1 MPDNTDSNLS
11 IEYFKK
17 EVEKFIEERGWTKFH
32 TPKNLVQALN
42 CEAGEL
48 SQLLLFKEY
57 TKKDVLSNQDL
68 FANICDEIADV
79 FIYLLSLVNALDID
93 LSETFLKKMQKNRQ
107 KYSKEEFNDGTYFKK

>member
-1 MPDNTDSNLS
+1 MPDKSDINTS
-11 IEYFKK
+11 ISYFKK
-17 EVEKFIEERGWTKFH
+17 EVEKFIEERGWTEFH

-68 FANICDEIADV
+68 YTNICDEIADV
-79 FIYLLSLVNALDID
+79 FIYLVSLVNALDID
-93 LSETFLKKMQKNRQ
+93 LSEIFVKKMQKNRQ
-107 KYSKEEFNDGTYFKK
+107 KYSKEEFNDGIYFKK

>member
-1 MPDNTDSNLS
+1 MSDKSDSNTS
-11 IEYFKK
+11 ISYFKK
-17 EVEKFIEERGWTKFH
+17 EVEKFVEERGWTEFH

-68 FANICDEIADV
+68 YTNICDEIADV
-79 FIYLLSLVNALDID
+79 FIYLVSLVNALDID
-93 LSETFLKKMQKNRQ
+93 LSEIFVKKMQKNRQ
-107 KYSKEEFNDGTYFKK
+107 KYSKEEFNDGIYFKK

>member
-1 MPDNTDSNLS
+1 MLDQNDLTTS
-11 IEYFKK
+11 ISYFKE
-17 EVEKFIEERGWTKFH
+17 EVEKFVKDRGWTEFH

-57 TKKDVLSNQDL
+57 KKKDVLSNQDL
-68 FANICDEIADV
+68 FTNICDEIADV
-79 FIYLLSLVNALDID
+79 FIYLVSLVNALDID
-93 LSETFLKKMQKNRQ
+93 LSEIFIKKMQKNRQ